1 MRYFVTIG
9 LVLVLLGLLGGV
21 KAAQIGALI
30 ASGKQAE
37 RAGPPPEIVGTA
49 VAREDTWER
58 TLTTVG
64 SVASRRGV
72 TVTNEAAGVVTAI
85 HFDSGGK
92 AKAGAVLVELDTKVE
107 GSELAAATARKELAA
122 TTFGRTRALASKG
135 AVSKAQLDADRTQL
149 ETAEKEVASLR
160 AQIAKKTVRAPFAG
174 RLGIRA
180 VDLGQYLAPGTPIT
194 ALESD
199 KALVVDFTTPQER
212 LGDLAIGMPVR
223 VALAAEGGASREGAI
238 EAIAPA
244 IDVATR
250 TVKVRASVE
259 QESGHQ
265 DDALRPGMFVNVT
278 VVLAGTERVVIVP
291 ATAVMHASYGD
302 SVFVV
307 GDKPADA
314 PGMRETPDGQPVKVV
329 RQKLVKT
336 GETRGDYVAIA
347 GGIEPGAEIVTAGAF
362 KLRNGAPVVVN
373 NANKPEPEIAPHPP
387 NR

>member
-1 MRYFVTIG
+1 
-9 LVLVLLGLLGGV
+9 
-21 KAAQIGALI
+21 
-30 ASGKQAE
+30 
-37 RAGPPPEIVGTA
+37 
-49 VAREDTWER
+49 
-58 TLTTVG
+58 
-64 SVASRRGV
+64 
-72 TVTNEAAGVVTAI
+72 VTNEAAGVVTAI

-223 VALAAEGGASREGAI
+223 VALAAERGASREGAI

-265 DDALRPGMFVNVT
+265 GDALRPGMFVNVT

-314 PGMRETPDGQPVKVV
+314 PGMRATPDGQPVKVV